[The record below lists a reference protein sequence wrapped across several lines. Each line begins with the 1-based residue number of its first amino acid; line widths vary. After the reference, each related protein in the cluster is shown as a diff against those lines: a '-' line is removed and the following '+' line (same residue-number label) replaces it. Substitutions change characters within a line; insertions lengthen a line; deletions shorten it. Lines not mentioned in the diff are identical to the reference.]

1 MAIDFFIFSL
11 IKTNCMNQLFRKKSI
26 HTILRDAELGLNDA
40 HGGHLKKVLGVKDL
54 TAMGIAAVIGAGIF
68 SSIGKASYDGG
79 PGVVFLY
86 IFTAIA
92 CGFAALCYAEFAS
105 TVPVSGSAYT
115 YSYVAF
121 GEIFAWIIG
130 WDLLM
135 EYAIGNIAVAISW
148 SDYFTNLMDKAH
160 LHIPDWLTM
169 DYVTAHAGFDSATEL
184 LSKGTALKDMDT
196 AVISQHSAW
205 THAPQLFGL
214 HLIMDLPALLIVA
227 LITAVVFVGIKES
240 RTASNVMVALKLVV
254 IFFVIVLGAYYA
266 HPGNWSPFTPTG
278 IGGILKGVSAVFF
291 AYIGFDAIST
301 TAEECRDPQRDLPR
315 GMIYSLIIC
324 TVLYVL
330 LALVLTGMVKYTM
343 LNVGDP
349 LAMVFDARG
358 LKFISGVVAVSAIIA
373 TASVLLVFQLGQ
385 PRIWMSM
392 SRDGLL
398 PKIFSRIHPKY
409 GTPSFSTILTGL
421 VVAIPA
427 LFLNLSVVL
436 ALTSIGTLFAFV
448 LVCGGVLVLDK
459 QKDKP
464 ASKFK
469 VPYINSKYILPALF
483 VLAAILTWTL
493 NKESTKEFF
502 QNKTLVP
509 KESLYERLGAD
520 SVALKQN
527 ISVLDT
533 ADYGQY
539 NNNLKAYLE
548 NVYSTTYR
556 PMIRKTGLADDVLY
570 YKGQDA
576 FLPNIPQWL
585 FLIVA
590 IIVTIFA
597 FRRNYSLIPVLGLI
611 SCFYLMAQESHT
623 NWYRFLIWLVI
634 GLVIYFLYSRHNS
647 KLAREPIATGPAA

>member
-1 MAIDFFIFSL
+1 MS
-11 IKTNCMNQLFRKKSI
+11 NSLFRKKSI
-26 HTILRDAELGLNDA
+26 STILRDAELGLNDG
-40 HGGHLKKVLGVKDL
+40 HGGGLKKVLGVRDL

-79 PGVVFLY
+79 PGVIFLY

-148 SDYFTNLMDKAH
+148 SDYFTNLMDKAG

-169 DYVTAHAGFDSATEL
+169 DYVTAHQGFNSSAPLLEAGNSVASLDPAML
-184 LSKGTALKDMDT
+184 
-196 AVISQHSAW
+196 SQHNAW
-205 THAPQLFGL
+205 LQAPQVFGV
-214 HLIMDLPALLIVA
+214 HLIMDLPALMIVL
-227 LITAVVFVGIKES
+227 LITAVVFVGIQES
-240 RTASNVMVALKLVV
+240 RTASNIMVCIKLIV
-254 IFFVIVLGAYYA
+254 IFLVIVLGAYYA
-266 HPGNWSPFTPTG
+266 HPDNWSPFTPTG
-278 IGGILKGVSAVFF
+278 LGGILKGVSAVFF

-301 TAEECRDPQRDLPR
+301 TAEECKDAQRDLPK

-330 LALVLTGMVKYTM
+330 LALVLTGMVSYTK

-358 LKFISGVVAVSAIIA
+358 LKVISGIVAVSAIIA

-448 LVCGGVLVLDK
+448 LVCAGILVLQK
-459 QKDKP
+459 QKDRP
-464 ASKFK
+464 VSRFR
-469 VPYINSKYILPALF
+469 VPYINSKFILPALF
-483 VLAAILTWTL
+483 IIGILVSWKY
-493 NKESTKEFF
+493 NDSSIREFF
-502 QNKTLVP
+502 QNKTLVD
-509 KESLYERLGAD
+509 KENLYDRLGAQD
-520 SVALKQN
+520 SVLLKEKIAVMDATGFRAN
-527 ISVLDT
+527 GSDLKTYLD
-533 ADYGQY
+533 
-539 NNNLKAYLE
+539 KS
-548 NVYSTTYR
+548 YSTTYR
-556 PMIRKTGLADDVLY
+556 PMIRQVGLPDNVLY
-570 YKGQDA
+570 KQGMDS
-576 FLPNIPQWL
+576 FLPNVPQWL
-585 FLIVA
+585 FLVVLV
-590 IIVTIFA
+590 IVTF
-597 FRRNYSLIPVLGLI
+597 FSFKHSWSLIPVLGLV

-623 NWYRFLIWLVI
+623 NWYRFLIWLVV
-634 GLVIYFLYSRHNS
+634 GLIIYFSYGRHKS
-647 KLAREPIATGPAA
+647 KLAPVRK

>member
-1 MAIDFFIFSL
+1 MANS
-11 IKTNCMNQLFRKKSI
+11 LFRKKSI
-26 HTILRDAELGLNDA
+26 QGILRDAELGLHDG
-40 HGGHLKKVLGVKDL
+40 HGGGLKKVLGVKDL
-54 TAMGIAAVIGAGIF
+54 TALGIAAVIGAGIF

-79 PGVVFLY
+79 PGVIFLY

-105 TVPVSGSAYT
+105 TIPVSGSAYT

-148 SDYFTNLMDKAH
+148 SDYFTNLLDKAGM
-160 LHIPDWLTM
+160 HIPDWLTM
-169 DYVTAHAGFDSATEL
+169 DYVTAHSGFNEVSQLVSEGSSLSAIDAGL
-184 LSKGTALKDMDT
+184 Q
-196 AVISQHSAW
+196 SQYHAW
-205 THAPQLFGL
+205 AQAPQLFGL
-214 HLIMDLPALLIVA
+214 HVIMDLPALMIVLI
-227 LITAVVFVGIKES
+227 ITAVVFVGIQES
-240 RTASNVMVALKLVV
+240 RRASNLMVALKLVV
-254 IFFVIVLGAYYA
+254 IFLVIVLGAYYVQ
-266 HPGNWSPFTPTG
+266 PGNWSPFTPTG
-278 IGGILKGVSAVFF
+278 LGGILKGVSAVFF

-301 TAEECRDPQRDLPR
+301 TAEECKDPQRDLPK

-358 LKFISGVVAVSAIIA
+358 LKFISGIVAVSAIIA

-448 LVCGGVLVLDK
+448 LVCAGVLVLRDHP
-459 QKDKP
+459 DRP
-464 ASKFK
+464 VSKFK
-469 VPYINSKYILPALF
+469 VPYINSKFILPLLL
-483 VLAAILTWTL
+483 VLGIILSWTF
-493 NKESTKEFF
+493 NKESVKEFF
-502 QNKTLVP
+502 QSKTLVA
-509 KESLYERLGAD
+509 KEDLYDRLGAAD
-520 SVALKQN
+520 SIQLKSRIAEMDPRGFNGSQ
-527 ISVLDT
+527 
-533 ADYGQY
+533 G
-539 NNNLKAYLE
+539 NLKAYLE
-548 NVYSTTYR
+548 NVFSTTYR
-556 PMIRKTGLADDVLY
+556 PMIRKTGLPDQVLY
-570 YKGQDA
+570 LQGSDS
-576 FLPNIPQWL
+576 FLPNLPQWL
-585 FLIVA
+585 FLIVTL
-590 IIVTIFA
+590 IMTVLA
-597 FRRNYSLIPVLGLI
+597 FRKNFSLIPVLGLI

-623 NWYRFLIWLVI
+623 NWYRFLVWLVV
-634 GLVIYFLYSRHNS
+634 GLVIYFLYSRQHS
-647 KLAREPIATGPAA
+647 KLALNGTNPPSPKG